1 MLTKFDLVISKL
13 DVKKLDIDKL
23 ETASNDL
30 SKLNNVIDNDVLKN
44 TRYDEL
50 LEKVKTF
57 DAIDTS
63 ALVKKFD
70 CNKKSKEI
78 EQEIPEHD
86 KFNTTGDLI
95 NQNKTKKS
103 FDDR

>member
-13 DVKKLDIDKL
+13 DVEKLDIDKL
-23 ETASNDL
+23 ETAPNDL

-50 LEKVKTF
+50 LEKVKIF

-70 CNKKSKEI
+70 CNTKSKEI

-86 KFNTTGDLI
+86 KFNTTREF
-95 NQNKTKKS
+95 NKSKRNEKK
-103 FDDR
+103 F

>member
-13 DVKKLDIDKL
+13 DVEKLDIDKL
-23 ETASNDL
+23 ETAPNDL

-70 CNKKSKEI
+70 CNTKSKEI

-86 KFNTTGDLI
+86 KFNTT
-95 NQNKTKKS
+95 QEFNKSKRNEKK
-103 FDDR
+103 F

>member
-70 CNKKSKEI
+70 CNTKSKEI

>member
-13 DVKKLDIDKL
+13 DVEKLDIDKL
-23 ETASNDL
+23 ETAPNDL

-63 ALVKKFD
+63 ALVK
-70 CNKKSKEI
+70 
-78 EQEIPEHD
+78 
-86 KFNTTGDLI
+86 
-95 NQNKTKKS
+95 
-103 FDDR
+103 

>member
-1 MLTKFDLVISKL
+1 M
-13 DVKKLDIDKL
+13 
-23 ETASNDL
+23 
-30 SKLNNVIDNDVLKN
+30 
-44 TRYDEL
+44 

-70 CNKKSKEI
+70 CNTKSKEI

>member
-13 DVKKLDIDKL
+13 DVEKLVIDKL
-23 ETASNDL
+23 ETAPNDL

-70 CNKKSKEI
+70 CNTKSKEI